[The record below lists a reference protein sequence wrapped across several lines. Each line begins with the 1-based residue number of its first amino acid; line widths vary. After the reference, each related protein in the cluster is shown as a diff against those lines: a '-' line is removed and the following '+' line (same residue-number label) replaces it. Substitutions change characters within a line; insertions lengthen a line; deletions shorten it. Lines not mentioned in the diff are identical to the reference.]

1 MGCWLNSVQQ
11 LNTQKHIKIGEIL
24 LKHFVLIKVL
34 DEMYQHIFTRNVFL
48 SGLHNQVKLLIRK
61 AFNEGLKKWNC
72 ISFLL
77 LS

>member
-34 DEMYQHIFTRNVFL
+34 DEMYQQIFTQ
-48 SGLHNQVKLLIRK
+48 SSQ
-61 AFNEGLKKWNC
+61 APDKKG
-72 ISFLL
+72 F
-77 LS
+77 

>member
-34 DEMYQHIFTRNVFL
+34 DEMYQQIFTRKCFFTMTTQL
-48 SGLHNQVKLLIRK
+48 SQPPD
-61 AFNEGLKKWNC
+61 KKG
-72 ISFLL
+72 F
-77 LS
+77 